1 MKRENLIPRP
11 DWPKKMED
19 LGFGFHSIDGIY
31 WDERACYQFSAQEID
46 TLETATADCHEM
58 CIAAAQHVIDKN
70 LYARFAI
77 PPEFIPLIER
87 SWNDDEATFFGRFDF
102 SWDGNGPPKM
112 LEYNAD
118 TPTSLIEASVAQ
130 WYWLQ
135 EVKPGC
141 DQFNSLHEK
150 MIERFKE
157 IAAER
162 GIKTMHFAC
171 VGDSEEDV
179 GNIDYLRDVALQ
191 AGLDAPF
198 IDINNIGW
206 DAIAK
211 KFADEN
217 DQEIVALFKLYPWE
231 WMVREAFGLNLLN
244 SVMRIIEPAW
254 KMLLANKAILPI
266 LWELYPDH
274 PNLLPAYFEAQKFTS
289 DYVKKPLLSRE
300 GANVTINT
308 SRGGVENTI
317 AIPGEYGA
325 EGFIYQGFH
334 PIPNYREAGQDNYMV
349 IGSWIIGDEPAG
361 MGIREDESP
370 VTKNTSRFLPHYF
383 I

>member
-11 DWPKKMED
+11 DWPKKMEA

-77 PPEFIPLIER
+77 PAEFIPLIER

-102 SWDGNGPPKM
+102 SWDGNSPPKM

-150 MIERFKE
+150 MIERFKA
-157 IAAER
+157 IASELDV
-162 GIKTMHFAC
+162 KTIHFTC

-179 GNIDYLRDVALQ
+179 GNIDYLRDVAMQ
-191 AGLDAPF
+191 AGVDAPF
-198 IDINNIGW
+198 IDINHIGW
-206 DAIAK
+206 DAVAK
-211 KFADEN
+211 KFADDSE
-217 DQEIVALFKLYPWE
+217 QEIKALFKLYPWE
-231 WMVREAFGLNLLN
+231 WMVREAFGVNLLN
-244 SVMRIIEPAW
+244 SDVRIIEPAW
-254 KMLLANKAILPI
+254 KMLLANKAILPV

-274 PNLLPAYFEAQKFTS
+274 PNLLPAYFEQQKFAS

-300 GANVTINT
+300 GANVTIKT
-308 SRGGVENTI
+308 SSGEI

-334 PIPNYREAGQDNYMV
+334 PVPNYREAGQDNYMV
-349 IGSWIIGDEPAG
+349 IGSWVIGDEPAG